1 MSSPLGRLRSIAHK
15 VRDRLGAAEGG
26 KPGGGAADGRFGPH
40 NDKAFAVLAEEAD
53 GCFQRVGAS
62 LVGAWEVGITDLAR
76 ALEPRLPS
84 AEKARLTERLSDAL
98 VPTQQPLQD
107 GKKRFASA
115 VQQGARE
122 GLQSGRLA
130 DALRAPVASLQGLG
144 AEMAQGWQKTTTY
157 LGPLFEALPE
167 PELAQRFATV
177 GPTLQALL
185 DEEGQRFADAVQQ
198 LEHKGDLE
206 AGLRLA
212 IEDWYQKVSV
222 GLEIRVYEG
231 RNHLVKAAE
240 KLPRR

>member
-15 VRDRLGAAEGG
+15 VRGRLGAGEG
-26 KPGGGAADGRFGPH
+26 PVADGRFGAH

-53 GCFQRVGAS
+53 GAFQRVGAS

-84 AEKARLTERLSDAL
+84 AEKGRLTERLSDAL

-115 VQQGARE
+115 VQKGARE
-122 GLQSGRLA
+122 GLQSGQLA
-130 DALRAPVASLQGLG
+130 DAVRAPVQSLQGLG
-144 AEMAQGWQKTTTY
+144 AELAQGWQKTTTY
-157 LGPLFEALPE
+157 LGPLFEALPD
-167 PELAQRFATV
+167 PELPQRFAAV

-185 DEEGQRFADAVQQ
+185 DEEARRFAEAVTQ
-198 LEHKGDLE
+198 LQTRGDLE
-206 AGLRLA
+206 AGLRA
-212 IEDWYQKVSV
+212 AMEDWYQKVSV

-231 RNHLVKAAE
+231 RNLLVKAAE
-240 KLPRR
+240 RLPRR